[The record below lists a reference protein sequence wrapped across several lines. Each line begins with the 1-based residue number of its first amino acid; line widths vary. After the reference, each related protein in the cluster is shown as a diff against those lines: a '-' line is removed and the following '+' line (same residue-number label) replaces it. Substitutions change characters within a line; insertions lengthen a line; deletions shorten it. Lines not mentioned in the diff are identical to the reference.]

1 MVNGDSIRKMRTGVV
16 LVNPAR
22 GELFDHQAV
31 LEGLKEGKIGA
42 LAMDVY
48 EDEKNYLRKDLKGE
62 STGDAVFDQLISRED
77 VFYTAHTASL
87 IGAGVSKS
95 GSPALKDNTS
105 SPLARRSATIS
116 ITVRILENRTSSSR
130 FAPVNISN
138 SFSISR
144 SLFSLILYPL
154 PL

>member
-1 MVNGDSIRKMRTGVV
+1 MGTYVSLDEIYEKSTLLVFHCPFTKENFHMVNGDSIRKMRTGVV

-77 VFYTAHTASL
+77 VFYTAHTAFYTDRAIFNMIETTVENL
-87 IGAGVSKS
+87 WEYGQT
-95 GSPALKDNTS
+95 GSCAHELT
-105 SPLARRSATIS
+105 
-116 ITVRILENRTSSSR
+116 
-130 FAPVNISN
+130 
-138 SFSISR
+138 
-144 SLFSLILYPL
+144 
-154 PL
+154 